1 MDATSATS
9 GHATEI
15 TLPSAKQLIVNT
27 LRRAWRTPRTH
38 RAKACVWKAKAQR
51 QRTWADKEADRER
64 LQAVKKLERSLK
76 EEARAQRAAEAER
89 RAQMRAEREANALR
103 TGTKVQIVR
112 DSNKIKRMS
121 KKQQK
126 LLRKMAL

>member
-1 MDATSATS
+1 
-9 GHATEI
+9 
-15 TLPSAKQLIVNT
+15 
-27 LRRAWRTPRTH
+27 
-38 RAKACVWKAKAQR
+38 
-51 QRTWADKEADRER
+51 
-64 LQAVKKLERSLK
+64 
-76 EEARAQRAAEAER
+76 
-89 RAQMRAEREANALR
+89 MRAEREANALR